1 MGHGSEYDYWDRAE
15 LLENLKDAHQKLYG
29 NRPAP
34 GLYDDLEI
42 KAIEAELSDLR
53 GDILKEEIIFKNNYI
68 ANHCVSH

>member
-53 GDILKEEIIFKNNYI
+53 GEIIK
-68 ANHCVSH
+68 AEVTGKTD